1 MKAAEKTRRFKAAA
15 LDLDGTLLTT
25 EKRLSER
32 TLRVL
37 NRLTDRGVQ
46 LLIATG
52 RNLTAARRA
61 MSAFK
66 GPYALIAHNGAAA
79 ADGQTGRILFMKPL
93 PTGALETLRDAFA
106 AWDCD
111 PFAYGVSNGTAEL
124 RWRGVSPNDVFSRY
138 LNANAEEA
146 RADEAPLSERAGWIP
161 LQAVAIEPREKVKA
175 ALASG
180 FRLPGARLMTSGGLY
195 DGSHWFLEALHAD
208 ASKALAARTYAASNG
223 FTLKEAAAVGDN
235 LNDIELLRACGC
247 GVAMGNAP
255 EKVRRAADFV
265 AGGNDEDGAAL
276 ALERLFHLA

>member
-1 MKAAEKTRRFKAAA
+1 MKAAKKMRRFKAAA

-61 MSAFK
+61 MSAFD
-66 GPYALIAHNGAAA
+66 GPYTLIAHNGAAA

-93 PTGALETLRDAFA
+93 PAGALETLRDAFA
-106 AWDCD
+106 AWNCD

-138 LNANAEEA
+138 LNANAE
-146 RADEAPLSERAGWIP
+146 
-161 LQAVAIEPREKVKA
+161 
-175 ALASG
+175 
-180 FRLPGARLMTSGGLY
+180 
-195 DGSHWFLEALHAD
+195 
-208 ASKALAARTYAASNG
+208 AART
-223 FTLKEAAAVGDN
+223 
-235 LNDIELLRACGC
+235 
-247 GVAMGNAP
+247 
-255 EKVRRAADFV
+255 RRRSSPRRGALTP
-265 AGGNDEDGAAL
+265 AGHTPWA
-276 ALERLFHLA
+276 RP